1 LPCSV
6 FFRTAKVR
14 TQSET
19 GKFLKKKIIGKPVN
33 RAFFSA
39 FNDRYLP
46 QFQLKAEFSSQ
57 MKDFSYITNSHPAFI
72 ESLYQE
78 FLKNPSGVDPDLRK
92 FFEGFDF
99 AVANGSAVA
108 VNGQP
113 VAGTTAIDWMK
124 EVRVYRL
131 ILGYRNK
138 GHLLAK
144 TNPIRTRKDRGA
156 NLELSFF
163 GLSDADLDTVYQ
175 AGNLIGLGATSLRNI
190 LSHLQQSYAGHVGIE
205 FKYISDQKKIDWL
218 TTEMEQ
224 RFTNPV
230 TIEKQKRILE
240 KLNEGVIF
248 EKFLHTKYI
257 GQKRF
262 SLEGGETTIAALDA
276 IINVSAN
283 NDVQEVVIGMAH
295 RGRLNILANIMGKTY
310 EQIFSEFEG
319 TAAIDQTMGSGDVK
333 YHMGY
338 GSEVQTVDH
347 KAIHLKL
354 MPNPSHLEAVDP
366 VVVGFA
372 RAKAD
377 VLYESDFDKLLPILI
392 HGDASVAGQGIVYE
406 VLQMSNLRGYYTGGT
421 IHFVINNQI
430 GFTTDFDDAR
440 SADYCTSAA
449 AMIQAP
455 VLHVN
460 GDDAEAVV
468 KCAEIA
474 TRYRQEFNSD
484 IFIDM
489 VCYLR
494 HGHNEGDDPKYTQ
507 PQLYA
512 LIDKHQNPREIY
524 TQFLIEN
531 GEADAQQLAKDMEKK
546 FWGDLQER
554 LDEVKQH
561 PLPYKYQQPELVWKS
576 LRKATEEDFDQSP
589 VTAIK
594 EEEIR
599 RVFDSLMKWPE
610 DFKPLK
616 KVEKLLQDKIKLL
629 QTEQKIDWAT
639 AELMAYGSLLVDG
652 KLVRMSGQDVKRGT
666 FSHRHAVLR
675 DENTNLEYNRL
686 NHFQEKQEKFRI
698 YNSLLSEYGV
708 LGFEYG
714 YAMANPNALVIWEA
728 QFGDFCNGAQ
738 TMIDQFIAAGEQK
751 WQRQNGVVMLL
762 PHGYEGQGPEH
773 SSARMERF
781 LQMCAELNL
790 VVTNI
795 TSAANLF
802 HVFRRQLTW
811 HFRKPLINFSPKA
824 NLRNP
829 GTYSHISEFASSGF
843 KEVIDDNFVTAAAQ
857 VKKVLLCSG
866 KLYFELAEKQQKE
879 NRTDIAIVRLEQL
892 YPLPAKQLDALY
904 KKYNKATWFW
914 VQEEPLNMGAAGFL
928 QMNLKSINFG
938 VISRNASAATATG
951 YAKVHAQEQAE
962 IIDTAFGI

>member
-1 LPCSV
+1 
-6 FFRTAKVR
+6 
-14 TQSET
+14 
-19 GKFLKKKIIGKPVN
+19 
-33 RAFFSA
+33 
-39 FNDRYLP
+39 
-46 QFQLKAEFSSQ
+46 
-57 MKDFSYITNSHPAFI
+57 MKDFSYITNSHPAYI

-78 FLKNPSGVDPDLRK
+78 FVQNPAGIDPDMKK

-99 AVANGSAVA
+99 AVANGSGAA
-108 VNGQP
+108 AGSNGQ
-113 VAGTTAIDWMK
+113 GTTSAEGIDWMK
-124 EVRVYRL
+124 EIRVYRL

-156 NLELSFF
+156 NLDLSFF
-163 GLSDADLDTVYQ
+163 GLSDADMNTTYQ
-175 AGNLIGLGATSLRNI
+175 AGNLIGLGATTLKNI
-190 LSHLQQSYAGHVGIE
+190 LAHLERCYASNVGIE

-218 TTEMEQ
+218 TNEMERQ
-224 RFTNPV
+224 FTQPLSLN
-230 TIEKQKRILE
+230 KKKRILE
-240 KLNEGVIF
+240 KLNQGVMF

-262 SLEGGETTIAALDA
+262 SLEGGETTIAALDT
-276 IINVSAN
+276 IINTAAN

-295 RGRLNILANIMGKTY
+295 RGRLNVLANIMGKTY

-319 TAAIDQTMGSGDVK
+319 TAVMDQTMGSGDVK

-338 GSEVQTVDH
+338 GSEVQTADD
-347 KAIHLKL
+347 KTIHLKL

-377 VLYESDFDKLLPILI
+377 VLYKSDFDKILPILI

-406 VLQMSNLRGYYTGGT
+406 VLQMSNLLGYYTGGT

-430 GFTTDFDDAR
+430 GFTTDFEDAR
-440 SADYCTSAA
+440 SADYCTSIA
-449 AMIQAP
+449 AMVQAP
-455 VLHVN
+455 VLHIN

-489 VCYLR
+489 VCYR
-494 HGHNEGDDPKYTQ
+494 KHGHNEGDDPKYTQ

-512 LIDKHQNPREIY
+512 MIDKHQNPREIY
-524 TQFLIEN
+524 TQFLMQN
-531 GEADAQQLAKDMEKK
+531 GESDAQQLAKDMEKK
-546 FWGDLQER
+546 FWADLQER
-554 LDEVKQH
+554 LDEVKQN

-576 LRKATEEDFDQSP
+576 LGKATEEDFDQSP
-589 VTAIK
+589 VTAIAEAEVK
-594 EEEIR
+594 R
-599 RVFDSLMKWPE
+599 LFDKLMNWPA
-610 DFKPLK
+610 DFNPLK

-629 QTEQKIDWAT
+629 NTEQKIDWAT
-639 AELMAYGSLLVDG
+639 AELLAYGSILVEG
-652 KLVRMSGQDVKRGT
+652 NIVRMSGQDVKRGT
-666 FSHRHAVLR
+666 FSHRHAILR
-675 DENTNLEYNRL
+675 DENTNVEYNRL
-686 NHFQEKQEKFRI
+686 NHFQDNQEKFRI

-773 SSARMERF
+773 SSARLERF
-781 LQMCAELNL
+781 LQMCAELNM

-795 TSAANLF
+795 TTSANLF
-802 HVFRRQLTW
+802 HALRRQLTW
-811 HFRKPLINFSPKA
+811 NFRKPMINFSPKA
-824 NLRNP
+824 NLRSP
-829 GTYSHISEFASSGF
+829 GTYSAISDFTNGGF
-843 KEVIDDNFVTAAAQ
+843 KELIDDSFVNDASQ

-866 KLYFELAEKQQKE
+866 KIYFELAEQQQKE
-879 NRTDIAIVRLEQL
+879 NRQDVAVVRLEQL
-892 YPLPAKQLDALY
+892 YPLPHKQLEALH

-914 VQEEPLNMGAAGFL
+914 VQEEPLNMGAASFL

-951 YAKVHAQEQAE
+951 YAKVHAAEQAE
-962 IIDTAFGI
+962 IISTAFGI